1 MQPWLI
7 DVSRINIIIVPITH
21 AGPSP
26 PRGVQTFC
34 LAVGWRVPLNPN
46 GKIIG
51 YDVQLMR
58 PGSDVMLLST
68 DSDSTFLAIEN
79 DYQLVGTTVQVGVK
93 RCIYMRKISVN
104 ILIIEYACRSV
115 LKLQLGQ
122 EIGVKNYH

>member
-1 MQPWLI
+1 M
-7 DVSRINIIIVPITH
+7 
-21 AGPSP
+21 
-26 PRGVQTFC
+26 
-34 LAVGWRVPLNPN
+34 PLNPN

-104 ILIIEYACRSV
+104 ILIIEHACRSV